1 VRCAV
6 RAQRAPLPLAAAAA
20 WVRRVWCAVRVQ
32 SAPLLPLAAAAAAAA
47 ARHSPQVRLAFLLE
61 SFHCFRVRVFL
72 VARPRRIRRC
82 LGSIFLSISWLSYTS
97 PKPVL
102 RPPPKAVE
110 KPNTTVFFSSA
121 FMSLATSLVTSALGC
136 EDLLGW
142 FTSTTWGGGEGGGR
156 GEGGA

>member
-1 VRCAV
+1 MRE
-6 RAQRAPLPLAAAAA
+6 RRAPLPLAAAAA
-20 WVRRVWCAVRVQ
+20 WVGRVRCAVRAQ
-32 SAPLLPLAAAAAAAA
+32 RAPLLPLAAAAAA

-142 FTSTTWGGGEGGGR
+142 LTSTTWGRGGGEGR
-156 GEGGA
+156 GEGEGGKGGGA